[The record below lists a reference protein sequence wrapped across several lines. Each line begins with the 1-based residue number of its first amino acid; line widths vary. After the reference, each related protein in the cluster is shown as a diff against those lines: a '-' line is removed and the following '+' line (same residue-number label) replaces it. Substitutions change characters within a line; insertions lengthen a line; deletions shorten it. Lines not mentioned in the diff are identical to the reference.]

1 MAEIGKIDRLEVLYM
16 NNAKSDKVWGYFL
29 LTGYS
34 KLGGVSDVW
43 IRFWGKRTATKFG
56 IASTNYP
63 DAHDLEV
70 SKIKKGYL
78 RAACSGGSGGS
89 VQNIVQKTLWDMFQR
104 NEFIIEGNTYYP
116 NTPDTIQPGV
126 SLVTGKLMQEF
137 EIRPSEVYKTGQIE
151 NQIVFYGKNDNL
163 LGKRPLE
170 QKEAIF
176 QHLKKTKTPNEI
188 GLDLYNWS

>member
-16 NNAKSDKVWGYFL
+16 HNEKSDKVWGYFL

-43 IRFWGKRTATKFG
+43 VRFWGKRTATKFG

-63 DAHDLEV
+63 DAQDLEI
-70 SKIKKGYL
+70 SKRKKGYL
-78 RAACSGGSGGS
+78 RADPN
-89 VQNIVQKTLWDMFQR
+89 QNTLGPQVQKTLWDMFQR

-116 NTPDTIQPGV
+116 NTPATIQPGV

-137 EIRPSEVYKTGQIE
+137 EIRPSEVYKTGQID
-151 NQIVFYGKNDNL
+151 NQIVFYGKKDNL
-163 LGKRPLE
+163 LGKRPIE